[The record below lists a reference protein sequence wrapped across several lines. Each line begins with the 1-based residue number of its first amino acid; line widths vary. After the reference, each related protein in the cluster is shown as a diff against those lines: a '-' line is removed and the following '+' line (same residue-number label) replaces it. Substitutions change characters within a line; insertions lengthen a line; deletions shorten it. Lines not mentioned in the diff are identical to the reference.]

1 MSGVERAVLA
11 AAVAAAVVL
20 ASGRTVVARLAA
32 WNVRQAIREDAPARH
47 RGKAGTPTLGGL
59 LLVGAAVL
67 GTVAAAP
74 PTLPVALVL
83 LMMLGF
89 GGIGLLDD
97 VLKVRRGR
105 NLGLRA
111 RERLAAQALLAA
123 GAVLYVVRAVAGGS
137 TVAVPWAGRVDLGW
151 VYVPFGMAFVLG
163 FVNAVNLAD
172 GLDGL
177 AAGLSALAAGAYAA
191 IAFHL
196 GQPDL
201 GVLAAGLA
209 GACIGFLWFN
219 AHPAEVFMGDAGS
232 NALGAGLVGL
242 AVLTKT
248 ELTLVLVGAVFVA
261 EAVSVLAQVAYFKA
275 TGGRRIFRMSP
286 LHHHFELGGWTEPQT
301 VTRFWL
307 LAALAALA
315 GLLVVF

>member
-1 MSGVERAVLA
+1 MSGVERAALA
-11 AAVAAAVVL
+11 AALAAALVL
-20 ASGRTVVARLAA
+20 AGGRRVIARLAA

-59 LLVGAAVL
+59 LLVGAAAL

-74 PTLPVALVL
+74 PTHTVALVL
-83 LMMLGF
+83 VLMVAF

-123 GAVLYVVRAVAGGS
+123 GAVLYVSRTMAEWS
-137 TVAVPWAGRVDLGW
+137 TLAIPWMGRVELGW
-151 VYVPFGMAFVLG
+151 LYVPFGIAFILG

-177 AAGLSALAAGAYAA
+177 AAGLSAIAAGAYAA
-191 IAFHL
+191 IALHL
-196 GQPDL
+196 GQPGL
-201 GVLAAGLA
+201 GLLAAGLA

-232 NALGAGLVGL
+232 NALGAGLAGL

-248 ELTLVLVGAVFVA
+248 ELVLVVVGAVFVA
-261 EAVSVLAQVAYFKA
+261 EALSVLAQVAYFKA
-275 TGGRRIFRMSP
+275 TGGRRILRMSP
-286 LHHHFELGGWTEPQT
+286 LHHHFELTGWTETQT

>member
-1 MSGVERAVLA
+1 MERAALAAVLA
-11 AAVAAAVVL
+11 AALVL
-20 ASGRTVVARLAA
+20 LGGRRVIAGLAA

-47 RGKAGTPTLGGL
+47 RDKAGTPTLGGL

-67 GTVAAAP
+67 GTLAAAP
-74 PTLPVALVL
+74 PTPAVALVL

-111 RERLAAQALLAA
+111 RERLAAQGLLAA
-123 GAVLYVVRAVAGGS
+123 GAVLYVSRFVADGS
-137 TVAVPWAGRVDLGW
+137 TLALPWTGRVELGW
-151 VYVPFGMAFVLG
+151 IYVPFGMAFILG

-177 AAGLSALAAGAYAA
+177 AAGLCAIAAGAYAA

-196 GQPDL
+196 RQPGL
-201 GVLAAGLA
+201 GLLAAGLA

-219 AHPAEVFMGDAGS
+219 AHPAQVFMGDAGS
-232 NALGAGLVGL
+232 NALGAGLAGL
-242 AVLTKT
+242 AILTKT
-248 ELTLVLVGAVFVA
+248 ELVLVVVGAVFVA
-261 EAVSVLAQVAYFKA
+261 EALSVLAQVAYFKA

-286 LHHHFELGGWTEPQT
+286 LHHHFELAGWTEPQT

-307 LAALAALA
+307 LAVLAALA